1 MLDILIEFLFEL
13 IFEGTIEISQNRK
26 ISKWLR
32 YPLILIIIIF
42 FSLIILFIIYLGLSL
57 LKENILLGFL
67 IIIVAIILLIGS
79 IIKFKNVYLDKYEK

>member
-13 IFEGTIEISQNRK
+13 IFEGTIEIRQNRK

-42 FSLIILFIIYLGLSL
+42 FSLIILLIIYLGLSL